1 MSERLDKDSLYFL
14 PLGGVNEIGMNLN
27 LYGYGDQWLMV
38 DLGTSFADEGMPGVD
53 LVAPDVTWIAG
64 RRERL
69 LGIVLTHAHEDHLGA
84 VSHLWNELQ
93 CPVWATGFAASVLRR
108 KLAEKGMEN
117 DVPINIYRPGDTIE
131 LGPFRIRSMSITHST
146 PESQALA
153 IETPRGVVLH
163 TGDWKLDPR
172 PMLGPQTEVE
182 TLRSYGDRGVL
193 ALVCDSTN
201 VFNHGSSGSEG
212 EVHDSLMKVLAGKPG
227 RIAVTTFSS
236 NLARLETL
244 IAVAR
249 HLDRHVCLIG
259 RSLHRFI
266 AAAQENGYLQSI
278 PNLVDERECGYLPR
292 EKVMYICTGCQG
304 EPRGAMSRIAFGSH
318 PHVVLSPDDTAVF
331 SSKIIPGNERALFRV
346 HNELVSRGI
355 EVITEK
361 DAFVHVSGHPS
372 RDELAEMYRL
382 ARPQIAIPVH
392 GEPRHL
398 VEHVRFAQSLQVPHG
413 LVPRNGDLI
422 RLAPGEPE
430 VIEQVPAGRLA
441 IDGEELVAVQG
452 GALAQRRKLAFNG
465 AASISLVVDDKG
477 YLLTAPRVALTG
489 VVNGDPEEIAADI
502 ANDVA
507 EAIDNLGPG
516 QQRNDSSL
524 EQTAIRTLRLGLRG
538 LTGRK
543 PTVQV
548 HVIRLPHGQA
558 TGTAAAPA

>member
-1 MSERLDKDSLYFL
+1 MSERLDPESLYFL

-27 LYGYGDQWLMV
+27 LYGYGDQWIMV

-64 RRERL
+64 RREKL

-84 VSHLWNELQ
+84 ISHLWGELR
-93 CPVWATGFAASVLRR
+93 CPVWATGFAASVLHR
-108 KLAEKGMEN
+108 KLSEKNMQDE
-117 DVPINIYRPGDTIE
+117 VPVHVYKPGETIT
-131 LGPFRIRSMSITHST
+131 LGPFTIRSMSITHST

-172 PMLGPQTEVE
+172 PMLGPQTEID

-201 VFNHGSSGSEG
+201 VFSPGSSGSEG
-212 EVHDSLMKVLAGKPG
+212 EVHDSLMKVLQGRPG

-244 IAVAR
+244 TAVAQ
-249 HLDRHVCLIG
+249 HLDRHVCMIG

-266 AAAQENGYLQSI
+266 GAAQENGYLQSI
-278 PNLVDERECGYLPR
+278 PNLVDEREAGYLPPN
-292 EKVMYICTGCQG
+292 KIMYICTGCQG

-318 PHVVLSPDDTAVF
+318 PSVVLEPGDLTVF
-331 SSKIIPGNERALFRV
+331 SSKIIPGNERALYRV
-346 HNELVSRGI
+346 HNELVSRRI
-355 EVITEK
+355 DVITEK

-398 VEHVRFAQSLQVPHG
+398 VEHARFAQSLQVPHG
-413 LVPRNGDLI
+413 IVPRNGDLI
-422 RLAPGEPE
+422 RLGPGAPE

-441 IDGEELVAVQG
+441 IDGEELVAIQG

-465 AASISLVVDDKG
+465 AAAISIVVDREG
-477 YLLTAPRVALTG
+477 ELLADPKVSLHG
-489 VVNGDPEEIAADI
+489 VVNVDPE
-502 ANDVA
+502 DVA
-507 EAIDNLGPG
+507 DEISSAIAEAFEGLRPGPP
-516 QQRNDSSL
+516 REDSNL
-524 EQTAIRTLRLGLRG
+524 EQTAIRTLRARLRG

-543 PTVQV
+543 PPVQV
-548 HVIRLPHGQA
+548 HITRLP
-558 TGTAAAPA
+558 

>member
-1 MSERLDKDSLYFL
+1 MSERIEKDSLYFL

-64 RRERL
+64 RREKL

-84 VSHLWNELQ
+84 ISHLWGELR
-93 CPVWATGFAASVLRR
+93 CPVWATGFAASVLHR
-108 KLAEKGMEN
+108 KLSEKGMQDE
-117 DVPINIYRPGDTIE
+117 VPVHVYQPGDTIE

-172 PMLGPQTEVE
+172 PMLGPITEVE

-201 VFNHGSSGSEG
+201 VFSPGSSGSEG
-212 EVHDSLMKVLAGKPG
+212 DVHDSLMQVLNGKKG

-244 IAVAR
+244 IAVAQ
-249 HLDRHVCLIG
+249 HLDRHVCLVG
-259 RSLHRFI
+259 RSLHRFMG
-266 AAAQENGYLQSI
+266 AAQENGYLQSI
-278 PNLVDERECGYLPR
+278 PNLVDEREAGYLPPER
-292 EKVMYICTGCQG
+292 VMYICTGCQG

-318 PHVVLSPDDTAVF
+318 PSVVLEPGDLTVF
-331 SSKIIPGNERALFRV
+331 SSKIIPGNERALYRV
-346 HNELVSRGI
+346 HNELVSKGI

-398 VEHVRFAQSLQVPHG
+398 VEHARFAQSLQVPHG
-413 LVPRNGDLI
+413 IVPRNGDLI
-422 RLAPGEPE
+422 RLGPGAPE

-465 AASISLVVDDKG
+465 VASIGLVVDGEGGRQGQPK
-477 YLLTAPRVALTG
+477 VALTG
-489 VVNGDPEEIAADI
+489 VVNGDPEQVAAEIAGQI
-502 ANDVA
+502 A
-507 EAIDNLGPG
+507 EAIDQLSPGPP
-516 QQRNDSSL
+516 RNDSNL
-524 EQTAIRTLRLGLRG
+524 EQTAVRVLRAGLRG

-543 PTVQV
+543 PTVHV
-548 HVIRLPHGQA
+548 HVIRLPG
-558 TGTAAAPA
+558 

>member
-1 MSERLDKDSLYFL
+1 MSERLEKDTLYFL

-27 LYGYGDQWLMV
+27 LYGYGDCWIMI

-64 RRERL
+64 RREKL

-84 VSHLWNELQ
+84 ISHVWNELQ
-93 CPVWATGFAASVLRR
+93 VPVWATGFAASVLRR
-108 KLAEKGMEN
+108 KLAEKNMQDE
-117 DVPINIYRPGDTIE
+117 VPVHVYRPGDTIE
-131 LGPFRIRSMSITHST
+131 LGPFTIRSMSITHST

-153 IETPRGVVLH
+153 IETPRGVILH

-172 PMLGPQTEVE
+172 PMLGPETEIE

-201 VFNHGSSGSEG
+201 VFSPGSSGSEG
-212 EVHDSLMKVLAGKPG
+212 EVRDSLMQVLQGRPG

-244 IAVAR
+244 TAVAQ

-278 PNLVDERECGYLPR
+278 PNLVDEREAGYLPPN
-292 EKVMYICTGCQG
+292 KILYICTGCQG

-318 PHVVLSPDDTAVF
+318 PSVVLEPGDLTVF

-355 EVITEK
+355 DVITEK

-398 VEHVRFAQSLQVPHG
+398 VEHARFAQSLQVPHG
-413 LVPRNGDLI
+413 IVPRNGDLI
-422 RLAPGEPE
+422 RLSPGLPE

-465 AASISLVVDDKG
+465 AASISIVVDREG
-477 YLLTAPRVALTG
+477 ELLADPKVGLHG
-489 VVNGDPEEIAADI
+489 VVNVEPE
-502 ANDVA
+502 DVA
-507 EAIDNLGPG
+507 DEISAAIAEAFEGLRPGP
-516 QQRNDSSL
+516 QREDSNL
-524 EQTAIRTLRLGLRG
+524 EQTAIRTLRARLRG

-543 PTVQV
+543 PPVQV
-548 HVIRLPHGQA
+548 HITRLP
-558 TGTAAAPA
+558 